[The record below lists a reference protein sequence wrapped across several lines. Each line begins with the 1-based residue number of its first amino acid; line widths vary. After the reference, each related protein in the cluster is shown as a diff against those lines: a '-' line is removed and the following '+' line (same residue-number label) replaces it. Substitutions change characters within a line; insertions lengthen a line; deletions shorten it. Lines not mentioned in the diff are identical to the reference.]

1 MIKEIN
7 LKGKIVVKPTIRTIE
22 TVDLK
27 IYGHHAGIGRI
38 DLHAHNMTQIIK
50 CTTTIHTN
58 KITIGK
64 THKTLGKS

>member
-7 LKGKIVVKPTIRTIE
+7 LKGKIVVKPTIRTIG
-22 TVDLK
+22 TVDRK
-27 IYGHHAGIGRI
+27 IYGHHVEIGRT

-50 CTTTIHTN
+50 CTTTINTN

-64 THKTLGKS
+64 TDKRLGKS